1 MAFLSMADDSPFDKI
16 FGILFGRVILDVFVL
31 ESEHS
36 GKCWL
41 VIAFLTGA
49 IDAGGT

>member
-1 MAFLSMADDSPFDKI
+1 MAFLSIADDSTFDKI
-16 FGILFGRVILDVFVL
+16 FGILFGRVRLDVLVL

-41 VIAFLTGA
+41 VIAFLIGA
-49 IDAGGT
+49 FDC